1 MLKQRMLP
9 ISYASFLVLI
19 LLKLQLTKKFH
30 SLKTVKTLGIRKSLI
45 ISLTRNSMKF
55 KRNNKKVKNSKT
67 PKMMTIRDSMGKERA
82 L

>member
-1 MLKQRMLP
+1 
-9 ISYASFLVLI
+9 
-19 LLKLQLTKKFH
+19 
-30 SLKTVKTLGIRKSLI
+30 
-45 ISLTRNSMKF
+45 MKF